1 MGKEKMQNIAEIN
14 LKSLFKILT
23 KRKTTFLIAFIIVS
37 IFGLTFT
44 FLVSPEYSST
54 SQITLSDNEIFY
66 NDSLYKY
73 FPGEADSLWI
83 IPSIEKSIQKVDYII
98 GKLDP
103 IDSELKSDVIL
114 NNALNALQGKITKT
128 QLIKSI
134 NISVDRW
141 IGMVTID
148 SYARTPDLAYNIN
161 KAILDSYINQK
172 KTELENAY
180 NILLSKLDPEIE
192 LSKKEIAALE
202 NEIENETINPALSK
216 KLDTAFE
223 KYDVLN
229 TTRQNMVGN
238 KNLFIDRI
246 RVVKP
251 PELID
256 VKNTS
261 SYLRNIL
268 LSLIAAIVIGIITAF
283 TVNYFKNP
291 KN

>member
-1 MGKEKMQNIAEIN
+1 MGKENIQNIAEIN
-14 LKSLFKILT
+14 LKSLFKILA
-23 KRKTTFLIAFIIVS
+23 KRKITFLIAFIIVF
-37 IFGLTFT
+37 IAGLIFT

-66 NDSLYKY
+66 NDALYKY

-83 IPSIEKSIQKVDYII
+83 IPSTEEDAQRIDYIV

-103 IDSELKSDVIL
+103 IDSELKSDAIL
-114 NNALNALQGKITKT
+114 NNALNTLQGKIART

-141 IGMVTID
+141 IGIVTIE

-161 KAILDSYINQK
+161 RSILDSYINQK
-172 KTELENAY
+172 ETELENAY
-180 NILLSKLDPEIE
+180 NSFLEMLDPEIE
-192 LSKKEIAALE
+192 LSEKEIAALE
-202 NEIENETINPALSK
+202 GEFEKGTTNPVLSK
-216 KLDTAFE
+216 ELDTAFE
-223 KYDVLN
+223 KYDILN
-229 TTRQNMVGN
+229 TTKQNMVSN
-238 KNLFIDRI
+238 KDLFINRI
-246 RVVKP
+246 RVIKT

-268 LSLIAAIVIGIITAF
+268 LSLIAAIVIGIITVF

>member
-1 MGKEKMQNIAEIN
+1 MEKEKMQNIAEIN
-14 LKSLFKILT
+14 LKSLFKILA
-23 KRKTTFLIAFIIVS
+23 KRKAAFLIAFIIVL
-37 IFGLTFT
+37 ILGLTFT
-44 FLVSPEYSST
+44 FLVSPEYSLT

-66 NDSLYKY
+66 NDALYKY
-73 FPGEADSLWI
+73 FPGEADGLWI
-83 IPSIEKSIQKVDYII
+83 IPSTKDTQRIDYIV

-103 IDSELKSDVIL
+103 IYSQLKSDAIL
-114 NNALNALQGKITKT
+114 DNALNTLQGKITKS
-128 QLIKSI
+128 QLLKSI

-141 IGMVTID
+141 IGIVTIEN
-148 SYARTPDLAYNIN
+148 YARTPDSAYNIS
-161 KAILDSYINQK
+161 KSVLDSYVNQK

-180 NILLSKLDPEIE
+180 SILIEKLDPEIE
-192 LSKKEIAALE
+192 LSKKEIETLE
-202 NEIENETINPALSK
+202 SEVEKETINPVLSK

-229 TTRQNMVGN
+229 TTQQNMVNN
-238 KNLFIDRI
+238 KDLFIDRI

>member
-1 MGKEKMQNIAEIN
+1 MGKENMQNIAELN
-14 LKSLFKILT
+14 LKSLFRILA

-256 VKNTS
+256 VRNTS
-261 SYLRNIL
+261 SFLRNIL

>member
-1 MGKEKMQNIAEIN
+1 MQNIAELN
-14 LKSLFKILT
+14 LKSLFKILI
-23 KRKTTFLIAFIIVS
+23 KRKTVFLIAFIIV
-37 IFGLTFT
+37 FVVGLTYT

-66 NDSLYKY
+66 NDALYKY
-73 FPGEADSLWI
+73 FPGEADGLWI
-83 IPSIEKSIQKVDYII
+83 IPSTEKSIQKVDYII
-98 GKLDP
+98 SKLDP
-103 IDSELKSDVIL
+103 IDSELKSDAIL
-114 NNALNALQGKITKT
+114 GDALNALQGKITKT

-141 IGMVTID
+141 IGIVTIE
-148 SYARTPDLAYNIN
+148 SYARTSDLAYNIN
-161 KAILDSYINQK
+161 KSILDSYVNQK

-180 NILLSKLDPEIE
+180 NVLLEKLDPEIE
-192 LSKKEIAALE
+192 LSKKEIAAFE
-202 NEIENETINPALSK
+202 DEVEEETIDLVLSK

-229 TTRQNMVGN
+229 TTRQNMVSD
-238 KNLFIDRI
+238 KDLFIDRV
-246 RVVKP
+246 RVIKP

-268 LSLIAAIVIGIITAF
+268 LSLIAAIVIGIIAVF
-283 TVNYFKNP
+283 SVNYFKNP

>member
-1 MGKEKMQNIAEIN
+1 MGKENMQNIVELN
-14 LKSLFKILT
+14 LKSLFRILT
-23 KRKTTFLIAFIIVS
+23 KRKTAFLIASAIVFII
-37 IFGLTFT
+37 GLTYT

-54 SQITLSDNEIFY
+54 SQITLSNNEIFY
-66 NDSLYKY
+66 NDALYKY
-73 FPGEADSLWI
+73 FPGEADGLWI
-83 IPSIEKSIQKVDYII
+83 IPSTLEDAQRIDYIV

-128 QLIKSI
+128 QLIKSV

-141 IGMVTID
+141 IGMVTIE
-148 SYARTPDLAYNIN
+148 SYARTSDLAYNIN
-161 KAILDSYINQK
+161 KSILDSYINQK
-172 KTELENAY
+172 KTELENSY
-180 NILLSKLDPEIE
+180 NVLLEKLDPEIE
-192 LSKKEIAALE
+192 FSKKEIAALE
-202 NEIENETINPALSK
+202 GETDKETINPVLSK

-229 TTRQNMVGN
+229 TTRQNMVSY

-246 RVVKP
+246 RVIKP

-261 SYLRNIL
+261 SYLRNI
-268 LSLIAAIVIGIITAF
+268 S
-283 TVNYFKNP
+283 NYIFYL
-291 KN
+291 

>member
-1 MGKEKMQNIAEIN
+1 MQNIAELN
-14 LKSLFKILT
+14 LKSLFKILI
-23 KRKTTFLIAFIIVS
+23 KRKTVFLIAFIIVF
-37 IFGLTFT
+37 IVGLTFT

-66 NDSLYKY
+66 NDALYKY
-73 FPGEADSLWI
+73 FPGEADGLWI
-83 IPSIEKSIQKVDYII
+83 IPSTEENTQRIDYIV

-103 IDSELKSDVIL
+103 IDSELRSDMIL
-114 NNALNALQGKITKT
+114 NNALNALQEKITKT
-128 QLIKSI
+128 RLIKSI

-141 IGMVTID
+141 IGMVTIE
-148 SYARTPDLAYNIN
+148 SYARTSDLAYNIN
-161 KAILDSYINQK
+161 KSILDSYINQK
-172 KTELENAY
+172 KIELENAY
-180 NILLSKLDPEIE
+180 SVLLAKLDPEIE

-202 NEIENETINPALSK
+202 DEIEIETINPALSK

-229 TTRQNMVGN
+229 TTRQNMVSN
-238 KNLFIDRI
+238 KDLFIDRI